1 MRLTPEP
8 RRSGVYAMYAVMR
21 ALDDAADGEEGGPDA
36 GRTTTEQA
44 VPHQAARLEM
54 VASRLDEVAA
64 AAKDA
69 SAEAE
74 ASASAEVGACP
85 DHLPPGDLWPA
96 VWDTLR
102 RYPIRRE
109 WLDAMV
115 QGQRHDL
122 RGVRVQTMMDLT
134 DYAGRVASSV
144 GLICI
149 AIWGY
154 DGQAETRH
162 LAGERGVA
170 MQLVNVLRDVR
181 EDARRGR
188 VYLPQTTLAQH
199 HLKSEDVLAA
209 AGAAALPNKNL
220 DHLTEVV
227 RSLAEEAERRFVRS
241 EPLEAC
247 VEADCRATSWAMMRV
262 YRDLLGMIR
271 ADPERVL
278 RERVTLGRGRK
289 LRIAAEAAWRRWGI

>member
-1 MRLTPEP
+1 
-8 RRSGVYAMYAVMR
+8 MYAVMR

-36 GRTTTEQA
+36 GSITMEGA

-54 VASRLDEVAA
+54 VASRLDQVAA

-69 SAEAE
+69 SASAEAE
-74 ASASAEVGACP
+74 AEACP

-122 RGVRVQTMMDLT
+122 RGVRVQTMDDLT

-170 MQLVNVLRDVR
+170 MQLVNVLRDIR

-188 VYLPQTTLAQH
+188 IYLPQTTLAQH
-199 HLKSEDVLAA
+199 GLKSEDVLAA
-209 AGAAALPNKNL
+209 AEVSELSNGKSNQLA
-220 DHLTEVV
+220 EVV
-227 RSLAEEAERRFVRS
+227 RSLADEAERRFVRS
-241 EPLEAC
+241 EPLEASI
-247 VEADCRATSWAMMRV
+247 EADCRATSWAMMRV

-289 LRIAAEAAWRRWGI
+289 LRIAAEAAWRRWGRWGR